1 MPSERRDSERVEILG
16 AVEAEIAVVHLIAIK
31 DISLRGAMVETSFPL
46 RIDSLHDLRLTLGR
60 PLVVKG
66 RVVHSRVSDVDYDV
80 VRYRSGIQFVDP
92 SDRITTAIAEFLE
105 RVQTQR
111 ARH

>member
-1 MPSERRDSERVEILG
+1 MPSERRDSQRIELLG
-16 AVEAEIAVVHLIAIK
+16 AVEAEMAIVHSISVR
-31 DISLRGAMVETSFPL
+31 DISPGGAMVETSFPL

-80 VRYRSGIQFVDP
+80 ITYRSGIQFVDASEP
-92 SDRITTAIAEFLE
+92 VATAIAEFLST
-105 RVQTQR
+105 VQAQR
-111 ARH
+111 ARD